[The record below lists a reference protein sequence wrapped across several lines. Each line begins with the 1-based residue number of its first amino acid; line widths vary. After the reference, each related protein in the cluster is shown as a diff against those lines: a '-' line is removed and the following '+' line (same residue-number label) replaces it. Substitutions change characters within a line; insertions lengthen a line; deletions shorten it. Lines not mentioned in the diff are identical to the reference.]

1 LFFLARLLGIAAS
14 GLAAVLWL
22 VMLLANPYQAV
33 QVTRQTEAT
42 DVYVGHPVERPV
54 ITRMSDSAKAPRT
67 YAMAALMIG
76 LSCFGAVSA
85 WKARPLRMTVAAA
98 VSFVPVGFYALGTP
112 GIFRFIGVSNL
123 LLLLAAVALHESRN
137 RAAMARKPLPSQAA
151 K

>member
-1 LFFLARLLGIAAS
+1 
-14 GLAAVLWL
+14 
-22 VMLLANPYQAV
+22 M
-33 QVTRQTEAT
+33 TTQTEAA
-42 DVYVGHPVERPV
+42 DPVGPVERPARTPV
-54 ITRMSDSAKAPRT
+54 ASDSAPIAPRT
-67 YAMAALMIG
+67 YLMAALMIG

-123 LLLLAAVALHESRN
+123 LLLLAGVALHESRN
-137 RAAMARKPLPSQAA
+137 RAAMAGKPLPSQAA